1 MQLCYLRCLGVN
13 AAVESAR
20 MARAG
25 NSYLRPN
32 LVLIS
37 AKNMD
42 CFTSWL
48 AKRVLTTTADEV
60 YRRFVDNGLLAK
72 CERRADEWRQQLP
85 SGADLHS
92 IEMFFRSESVYGL
105 ENLPPGPTHVLVA
118 FERGEVPTEQMWL
131 DDLLTQWEWVGANV
145 EEPQQFF
152 TLHQDTARTHLL
164 SLASALHS
172 ECVAD
177 AALFQQDTHK
187 AVHTIRQD
195 VREIRQE
202 RDKRSADLR
211 LPNAATADA
220 ISGKSSSTFH
230 ADIES
235 ACSHTKQGQP
245 QLAMA
250 ALESLEKQHWHELT
264 PHERYRLVANRG
276 IARMELGDV
285 DTAARDF
292 IACAQYEPDE
302 EKPRCW
308 AANGNLILGHRDE
321 CASLV
326 QGILADFP
334 ESTFAYALRIY
345 SAPTDA
351 AFPELEGLVPE
362 RHRGDPDVALA
373 LSERAAAGR
382 LMDIAETYA
391 RRAGEGE
398 SPHPKAESHLGSVIV
413 ESTIQRTRPL
423 LSESPPVDEDRLRE
437 GIGFLKNSLGAFED
451 RGDTSAQALCHFHL
465 GRAYHFLGKNA
476 LAEVES
482 SEDELRAAYTAVPS
496 EPRFCTQYALALYD
510 DGREEDAIRILEK
523 ASGHDDTLNATVLA
537 AQLLY
542 NRNASGDIQRAISI
556 VDGAQQ
562 MLPGDFPSANA
573 EYISVLADVYC
584 AADRKQDAID
594 TIERL
599 TDSFETVE
607 KQALLALTDRKT
619 GDSESAQSRILSAV
633 EAISFDTDVWT
644 RHLIAIE
651 LLSLGL
657 YQDAFTILREHVTD
671 KCMSLDTRGL
681 ICAAQQCGN
690 DGFLIGFLQRLRQ
703 AGAFDPQFVDLELG
717 LLERYHAGFRCI
729 EIIQGLLDDD
739 AGDEEF
745 RSELRIRLSF
755 LGIVYG
761 KEELVERDLSR
772 LPRADSTSPDV
783 GFLVVQLLIQQDE
796 FEKAREYAYTLLRSN
811 YESKKAHQALIGA
824 YLLERNAK
832 APSDPDTVG
841 PGTAFYYTEDGI
853 PGEKYAIIED
863 DGSPSMERGEYEAS
877 HHVFKNAI
885 GKTAGVRFTVRD
897 SGFQTTEGTILR
909 IHEKK
914 VLRFNICVQEY
925 DRRFNDGFLV
935 QVRIPKD
942 AEGNLDLEPI
952 RKAAKQR
959 ADATAERDALYRSHP
974 LSVSS
979 YATLSQT
986 NVVDVIGHMANER
999 LPIRVCAGT
1008 QEEESLAVDVLT
1020 HDARLVLDPSAVAT
1034 LVHTKTSDLLQ
1045 ELPAKLII
1053 PRGLLMRMKSEIENA
1068 TRFSGNATMSYVD
1081 SRLVFEEVTEE
1092 QKAQWVNRLK
1102 DTVDALE
1109 ASCDIVDGLPLAE
1122 EPPETRNEW
1131 AELFG
1136 WDTAEALAIAK
1147 HHSATIWSDDRLVSV
1162 IATERAG
1169 VQRVWTEAVY
1179 KWASI
1184 QSAIPGERFVR
1195 IVADLVALGY
1205 WHTKLFPDAAITMAN
1220 DSKWDFQRAPFKH
1233 AIEWMGSAG
1242 VSANAIGSLAE
1253 RLLPRVY
1260 GTQSELISS
1269 ATVHRILGSISN
1281 RRDGRTIVSELRR
1294 RVGLYCGFDIPT
1306 EIRLTQ
1312 DLDVWLHPQ
1321 RLD

>member
-1 MQLCYLRCLGVN
+1 MGFL
-13 AAVESAR
+13 S
-20 MARAG
+20 
-25 NSYLRPN
+25 
-32 LVLIS
+32 
-37 AKNMD
+37 
-42 CFTSWL
+42 SWL
-48 AKRVLTTTADEV
+48 AKRVLTKTAEEV
-60 YRRFVDNGLLAK
+60 YRRCVDNGLLTRCARLAEK
-72 CERRADEWRQQLP
+72 WRQQLS
-85 SGADLHS
+85 SGAELHS
-92 IEMFFRSESVYGL
+92 IEMFFQSDSVHGL
-105 ENLPPGPTHVLVA
+105 ENLPPGPTNVVAA
-118 FERGEVPTEQMWL
+118 FERGEVPSEQVWL
-131 DDLLTQWEWVGANV
+131 DDLLTQWKWVYENI
-145 EEPQQFF
+145 EEPQTFF
-152 TLHQDTARTHLL
+152 TLDIDSARSHLQP
-164 SLASALHS
+164 LAAVLHS

-187 AVHTIRQD
+187 TVHIMLQD
-195 VREIRQE
+195 VREMRQE
-202 RDKRSADLR
+202 MDKLSADLR
-211 LPNAATADA
+211 LPNAATADV
-220 ISGKSSSTFH
+220 ISGKSDSTFH

-245 QLAMA
+245 QLAVA

-264 PHERYRLVANRG
+264 PHEKYRLVANRG
-276 IARMELGDV
+276 IARMELGEANP
-285 DTAARDF
+285 AARDF
-292 IACAQYEPDE
+292 IACAQYEPGE

-308 AANGNLILGHRDE
+308 AANGNLILGLRDE

-382 LMDIAETYA
+382 LMDIAESNA
-391 RRAGEGE
+391 RRACEGD
-398 SPHPKAESHLGSVIV
+398 SPHPKAESHLGSVII

-423 LSESPPVDEDRLRE
+423 LSEFPPVDEDRLRE

-451 RGDTSAQALCHFHL
+451 RGDKSAQAWCHFHL
-465 GRAYHFLGKNA
+465 GRAYHFLGKDA
-476 LAEVES
+476 LDEGES
-482 SEDELRAAYTAVPS
+482 SKDELRAAYTAVPA
-496 EPRFCTQYALALYD
+496 EPRFCMQYALALYD
-510 DGREEDAIRILEK
+510 DGHEEDAIRILEE
-523 ASGHDDTLNATVLA
+523 ASANDDTLNATVLA

-542 NRNASGDIQRAISI
+542 NRNASGDIQRATSV
-556 VDGAQQ
+556 VDAAQQ

-599 TDSFETVE
+599 TETFETVE
-607 KQALLALTDRKT
+607 KQALLAITDRKT
-619 GDSESAQSRILSAV
+619 GDSVSAQSRILSAV
-633 EAISFDTDVWT
+633 KAISADTDVWT

-681 ICAAQQCGN
+681 ICAAQQCGY

-703 AGAFDPQFVDLELG
+703 AGVFDSQFVDVELG
-717 LLERYHAGFRCI
+717 RLERYHAGFRCI
-729 EIIQGLLDDD
+729 EIVQGFLDDD

-761 KEELVERDLSR
+761 KEELVESDLSR

-811 YESKKAHQALIGA
+811 YESRKAHQALIGA
-824 YLLERNAK
+824 CLLERYSTV
-832 APSDPDTVG
+832 PSDPDTVA

-885 GKTAGVRFTVRD
+885 GHKAGERFTVRD

-909 IHEKK
+909 IQEKK

-1008 QEEESLAVDVLT
+1008 QEEETLALDVLT
-1020 HDARLVLDPSAVAT
+1020 YDARLVLDPSAVAT

-1045 ELPAKLII
+1045 ELSAKLII
-1053 PRGLLMRMKSEIENA
+1053 PRGLLIRMRSEIENA

-1092 QKAQWVNRLK
+1092 QKAQWINRLK

-1109 ASCDIVDGLPLAE
+1109 ASSEIVDGLPLAE
-1122 EPPETRNEW
+1122 EPPETRKEW
-1131 AELFG
+1131 TEFFG
-1136 WDTAEALAIAK
+1136 WDTAEALALAK
-1147 HHSATIWSDDRLVSV
+1147 HHSATIWTDDRLVSLF
-1162 IATERAG
+1162 ATERAG
-1169 VQRVWTEAVY
+1169 VQRVWTEVVY

-1184 QSAIPGERFVR
+1184 KNSIPFERFVT

-1205 WHTKLFPDAAITMAN
+1205 WHTKLFPDAAIKMAN
-1220 DSKWDFQRAPFKH
+1220 ESQWDFQREPFKH

-1242 VSANAIGSLAE
+1242 VSASAIGSLAE
-1253 RLLPRVY
+1253 SLLPRVY

-1269 ATVHRILGSISN
+1269 ATVQTILGSIGK
-1281 RRDGRTIVSELRR
+1281 RRDGRRIVSELRR
-1294 RVGLYCGFDIPT
+1294 RVGLYCGFDITT
-1306 EIRLTQ
+1306 EVRLTQ
-1312 DLDVWLHPQ
+1312 DLDISLNPPRV
-1321 RLD
+1321 